1 MNVDLEDLK
10 KIIKRE
16 KISEDILF
24 PRIVG
29 VLIEPQHIKD
39 LVYFDVGSPVY
50 ELNDRYF
57 LEQGNIRVPYY
68 KHVLSKV
75 IKFY

>member
-16 KISEDILF
+16 TISKGIIF
-24 PRIVG
+24 PKIVG
-29 VLIEPQHIKD
+29 VLTESQHIKG
-39 LVYFDVGSPVY
+39 LVHFSVGSPVY

-57 LEQGNIRVPYY
+57 LEQGNIRIPYY